1 MNLFEIPNPLTG
13 NAIAIR
19 RVIGQYSQGRPG
31 PLLVVLTGI
40 HGNEPSGVLGL
51 AAVLEKLQAEDP
63 PFFGRMVGIAGNL
76 GALEVNQRFLDEDLN
91 RIWLPERVKA
101 LREGREPHTREEA
114 DLRTILD
121 VIDDHRHPQHDNY
134 FLDCHTTSSESVPYI
149 SVPVDARSVEWAG
162 EFPVHTVIGGG
173 DELVGVSDR
182 YLIDQGFCGFTFEA
196 GQHGRLSSIEA
207 QEAAIW
213 VALHRAG
220 CLADPPHRAEQFLMR
235 TQIDGHKYYEFEY
248 VHTITPESGFRM
260 RPGYVNFQRISKGD
274 LLAWE
279 REKPILSQWDARVFL
294 PLYQAQGD
302 DGFSIIREAD
312 FANRTPS
319 DPSNST
325 TPV

>member
-1 MNLFEIPNPLTG
+1 MNAFELPNPLTG
-13 NAIAIR
+13 TPVCIQRI
-19 RVIGQYSQGRPG
+19 IGQHSQGRPG
-31 PLLVVLTGI
+31 PLLIVLSGI

-51 AAVLEKLQAEDP
+51 AAVVERLRAEDL
-63 PFFGRMVGIAGNL
+63 PFFGRLVGIAGNL
-76 GALEVNQRFLDEDLN
+76 PALEANQRFIDEDLN
-91 RIWLPERVKA
+91 RIWLPERIES
-101 LREGREPHTREEA
+101 LREGREPRSREEA
-114 DLRTILD
+114 ELRDVLD
-121 VIDDHRHPQHDNY
+121 VIENHRHPQADNY

-173 DELVGVSDR
+173 DNLVGVSDR

-196 GQHGRLSSIEA
+196 GQHCRLASIEA

-220 CLADPPHRAEQFLMR
+220 CVTEPPHRAEQSLSR

-260 RPGYVNFQRISKGD
+260 RPGYVNFQRIRKGD

-279 REKPILSQWDARVFL
+279 HEKPILSQWDARLFL
-294 PLYQAQGD
+294 PLYQTQGD

-312 FANRTPS
+312 S
-319 DPSNST
+319 SSI
-325 TPV
+325 